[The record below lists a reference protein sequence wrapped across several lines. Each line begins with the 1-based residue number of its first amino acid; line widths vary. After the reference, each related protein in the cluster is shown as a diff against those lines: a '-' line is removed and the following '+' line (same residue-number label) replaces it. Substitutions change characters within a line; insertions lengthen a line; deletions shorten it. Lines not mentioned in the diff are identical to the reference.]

1 MPMTWREPLKLSTN
15 SHLMNKKLNFLLVSL
30 FVIFNNVLVNAQFE
44 GPDDPPPPEDIGS
57 PASPIDMY
65 LYLLAIV
72 AFGFMWY
79 YHAKTRKTL
88 G

>member
-1 MPMTWREPLKLSTN
+1 MKNKLK
-15 SHLMNKKLNFLLVSL
+15 FLIVFLITFFS
-30 FVIFNNVLVNAQFE
+30 NVLVNAQQFE
-44 GPDDPPPPEDIGS
+44 GSDDPPPPEDLGS

>member
-1 MPMTWREPLKLSTN
+1 MKNKLK
-15 SHLMNKKLNFLLVSL
+15 FLIASL
-30 FVIFNNVLVNAQFE
+30 FTLFTNILMNAQFD
-44 GPDDPPPPEDIGS
+44 GPTDPPPPEDIGS

-72 AFGFMWY
+72 AFGCMWY

>member
-1 MPMTWREPLKLSTN
+1 MKNRIKYLYT
-15 SHLMNKKLNFLLVSL
+15 LLLTV
-30 FVIFNNVLVNAQFE
+30 FVNIISFAQFE
-44 GPDDPPPPEDIGS
+44 GEGDPQLPPPEGIGA

>member
-1 MPMTWREPLKLSTN
+1 MKIF
-15 SHLMNKKLNFLLVSL
+15 NKIIFLLFFGIYSSIYAEV
-30 FVIFNNVLVNAQFE
+30 
-44 GPDDPPPPEDIGS
+44 PPPMPGPPGDGGDTGTPGT

>member
-1 MPMTWREPLKLSTN
+1 MKNKLK
-15 SHLMNKKLNFLLVSL
+15 FLIVFLITFFS
-30 FVIFNNVLVNAQFE
+30 NVLVNAQFE
-44 GPDDPPPPEDIGS
+44 GSDDPPPPEDLGS

>member
-1 MPMTWREPLKLSTN
+1 MKNKLK
-15 SHLMNKKLNFLLVSL
+15 FLIVFLITFFS
-30 FVIFNNVLVNAQFE
+30 NVLVNAQFE
-44 GPDDPPPPEDIGS
+44 GSDDPPPPEEVGS

>member
-1 MPMTWREPLKLSTN
+1 MKNKLK
-15 SHLMNKKLNFLLVSL
+15 FLIVFLITFFS
-30 FVIFNNVLVNAQFE
+30 NVLVNAQFE
-44 GPDDPPPPEDIGS
+44 GPDDPPPPEDLGS

>member
-1 MPMTWREPLKLSTN
+1 M
-15 SHLMNKKLNFLLVSL
+15 L
-30 FVIFNNVLVNAQFE
+30 FFGIYSSIYAEV
-44 GPDDPPPPEDIGS
+44 PPPMPAPGDTGTPGA

>member
-1 MPMTWREPLKLSTN
+1 MKNKLK
-15 SHLMNKKLNFLLVSL
+15 FLIVFLITFFS
-30 FVIFNNVLVNAQFE
+30 NVLVNAQFE
-44 GPDDPPPPEDIGS
+44 GPDDPPHPSEDLGS

>member
-1 MPMTWREPLKLSTN
+1 MKLFSKI
-15 SHLMNKKLNFLLVSL
+15 LFFL
-30 FVIFNNVLVNAQFE
+30 FVAIGTLYRAQPTNPPSPPGGGGGV
-44 GPDDPPPPEDIGS
+44 GPGA

>member
-1 MPMTWREPLKLSTN
+1 MKNKLK
-15 SHLMNKKLNFLLVSL
+15 FLIVFLITFFS
-30 FVIFNNVLVNAQFE
+30 NVLVNAQFE
-44 GPDDPPPPEDIGS
+44 GPDDPPPPEDLGS

-79 YHAKTRKTL
+79 YRAKTRKTL

>member
-1 MPMTWREPLKLSTN
+1 MKNKLK
-15 SHLMNKKLNFLLVSL
+15 FLIVFLITFFS
-30 FVIFNNVLVNAQFE
+30 NVLVNAQFE
-44 GPDDPPPPEDIGS
+44 GSDDPPPPEDVGS

>member
-1 MPMTWREPLKLSTN
+1 MKNKLK
-15 SHLMNKKLNFLLVSL
+15 FLIVFLITFFS
-30 FVIFNNVLVNAQFE
+30 NVLVNAQFE

>member
-1 MPMTWREPLKLSTN
+1 MKNKLK
-15 SHLMNKKLNFLLVSL
+15 FLIVFLITFFS
-30 FVIFNNVLVNAQFE
+30 NVLVNAQFG

>member
-1 MPMTWREPLKLSTN
+1 M
-15 SHLMNKKLNFLLVSL
+15 L
-30 FVIFNNVLVNAQFE
+30 FFGIYSSIYAEV
-44 GPDDPPPPEDIGS
+44 PPPMPAAPGDGDTGS
-57 PASPIDMY
+57 PGAPASPIDMY

>member
-1 MPMTWREPLKLSTN
+1 MKNKLK
-15 SHLMNKKLNFLLVSL
+15 FLIVFLITFFS
-30 FVIFNNVLVNAQFE
+30 NVLVNAQFE
-44 GPDDPPPPEDIGS
+44 GSDDPPPPEDIGS

>member
-1 MPMTWREPLKLSTN
+1 M
-15 SHLMNKKLNFLLVSL
+15 L
-30 FVIFNNVLVNAQFE
+30 FFGIYSSIYAEV
-44 GPDDPPPPEDIGS
+44 PPPMPAAPGDTGTPGA